1 MQAFEFYCPT
11 KIYFGKGAEA
21 RVGEAVKH
29 FGGTKV
35 FIVYG
40 GHSAVKSGLIARIE
54 QTLTDAGLEH
64 MSFGGVQPNPRLSH
78 AREGVQKALAFGAD
92 FILGV
97 GGGSVMDTSKAI
109 AHGVAN
115 PETDIWDFWSKK
127 AALTKTSK
135 LGAVLTISAAGS
147 ETSDS
152 AVLTNDETTLK
163 RGLNTDLQRP
173 LFAIMDPELTYTL
186 PRYQVGCGVVD
197 IMMHTL
203 ERYFNPGHPS
213 NRMTDEIAEGLLRT
227 VIDAGRVAMQD
238 SHNYDAMSEIMWAG
252 SLSHN
257 NLTGLGGVKD
267 FSVHQFGHELSGM
280 LDAAHGATLSVM
292 WPQWARYVV
301 DTDPARFAHYGEA
314 VWRLTR
320 KDGESDRDLALRA
333 IDTTEEFFRSID
345 MPTTFTE
352 LGIGVLSEEQLRELA
367 ERCTFFHTRVVGKF
381 CPLDYDGILAVYR
394 MANKYTALRKACRP
408 ARLSLYLPFQNAQK
422 PALEDLP
429 ARGDELCL
437 DLGLEPFGLFL
448 CRGSLTLALPLELF
462 LLGLG
467 GPLRP
472 PARLVLQLLCAA
484 ALLIL

>member
-1 MQAFEFYCPT
+1 MDNFIFYSPTLFAFGDGE
-11 KIYFGKGAEA
+11 GKNTGALV
-21 RVGEAVKH
+21 RR
-29 FGGTKV
+29 FGGSKV
-35 FIVYG
+35 LLV
-40 GHSAVKSGLIARIE
+40 
-54 QTLTDAGLEH
+54 T
-64 MSFGGVQPNPRLSH
+64 
-78 AREGVQKALAFGAD
+78 
-92 FILGV
+92 
-97 GGGSVMDTSKAI
+97 GGGSVKRNGAYDAVVASLQAADLPWAELSGVQANPRSGKVYEGIELCRREGCDFLLALGGGSVIDTAKAI
-109 AHGVAN
+109 GFGV
-115 PETDIWDFWSKK
+115 PYDGDFWDFFTGK
-127 AALTKTSK
+127 ASFSTTLQV
-135 LGAVLTISAAGS
+135 GVVLTISAAGS

-280 LDAAHGATLSVM
+280 FDAAHGATLSVM

-394 MANKYTALRKACRP
+394 MANK
-408 ARLSLYLPFQNAQK
+408 
-422 PALEDLP
+422 
-429 ARGDELCL
+429 
-437 DLGLEPFGLFL
+437 
-448 CRGSLTLALPLELF
+448 
-462 LLGLG
+462 
-467 GPLRP
+467 
-472 PARLVLQLLCAA
+472 
-484 ALLIL
+484 

>member
-21 RVGEAVKH
+21 KVGEAVKH

-152 AVLTNDETTLK
+152 AVLTNAEAGEK
-163 RGLNTDLQRP
+163 RGLNTPFNRP
-173 LFAIMDPELTYTL
+173 AFAILDPLLAATL
-186 PRYQVGCGVVD
+186 PVHQVACGVSD
-197 IMMHTL
+197 ILMHTL
-203 ERYFNPGHPS
+203 DRYFNPVTD
-213 NRMTDEIAEGLLRT
+213 NALTDELAEALLR
-227 VIDAGRVAMQD
+227 VVLRNGPAAVQD
-238 SHNYDAMSEIMWAG
+238 PHDETAMSEIMWAS

-257 NLTGLGGVKD
+257 GLTGLGGNKD
-267 FSVHQFGHELSGM
+267 FAPHQLGHALSEKF
-280 LDAAHGATLSVM
+280 DVYHGESLTAIWSS
-292 WPQWARYVV
+292 WARYVL
-301 DTDPARFAHYGEA
+301 DTDVSRFARFARNVWDVEA
-314 VWRLTR
+314 ADD
-320 KDGESDRDLALRA
+320 KEAALAGIA
-333 IDTTEEFFRSID
+333 AQEAFFRSIG
-345 MPTTFTE
+345 MPVRIPALSCGRQDEAGLADLASRCSYGKTRTIGTF
-352 LGIGVLSEEQLRELA
+352 
-367 ERCTFFHTRVVGKF
+367 RV
-381 CPLDYDGILAVYR
+381 LDYEKILAIYR
-394 MANKYTALRKACRP
+394 RANEA
-408 ARLSLYLPFQNAQK
+408 
-422 PALEDLP
+422 
-429 ARGDELCL
+429 
-437 DLGLEPFGLFL
+437 
-448 CRGSLTLALPLELF
+448 
-462 LLGLG
+462 
-467 GPLRP
+467 
-472 PARLVLQLLCAA
+472 
-484 ALLIL
+484 

>member
-1 MQAFEFYCPT
+1 MVNRIVLNTVSYH
-11 KIYFGKGAEA
+11 GSG
-21 RVGEAVKH
+21 AVKEI
-29 FGGTKV
+29 GPEL
-35 FIVYG
+35 
-40 GHSAVKSGLIARIE
+40 SARGFKKALVCSGKHVVKSGEINKILDPMKAAGIDYALFTDIKANPTIE
-54 QTLTDAGLEH
+54 NVQNGVQAFKDAG
-64 MSFGGVQPNPRLSH
+64 
-78 AREGVQKALAFGAD
+78 AD
-92 FILGV
+92 CIVAV
-97 GGGSVMDTSKAI
+97 GGGSVIDTAKAI

-115 PETDIWDFWSKK
+115 PETDIWDFWCGRAK
-127 AALTKTSK
+127 LTKTTPV
-135 LGAVLTISAAGS
+135 AVVLTLAAAGS

-280 LDAAHGATLSVM
+280 FDAAHGATLSVM

-394 MANKYTALRKACRP
+394 MANK
-408 ARLSLYLPFQNAQK
+408 
-422 PALEDLP
+422 
-429 ARGDELCL
+429 
-437 DLGLEPFGLFL
+437 
-448 CRGSLTLALPLELF
+448 
-462 LLGLG
+462 
-467 GPLRP
+467 
-472 PARLVLQLLCAA
+472 
-484 ALLIL
+484 